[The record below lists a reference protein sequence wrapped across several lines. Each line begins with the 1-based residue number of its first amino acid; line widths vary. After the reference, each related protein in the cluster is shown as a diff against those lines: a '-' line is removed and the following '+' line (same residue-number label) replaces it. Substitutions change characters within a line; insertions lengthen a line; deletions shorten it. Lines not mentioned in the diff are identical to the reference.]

1 MQKPTDGVKV
11 LAANRKARHEYII
24 EDSIEAGIALTGT
37 EIKSIRT
44 GRANL
49 QDSFA
54 VDPQRRGLAGGR
66 AHLALRPRQPG
77 EPRAAP

>member
-1 MQKPTDGVKV
+1 MKPPSDSVKV

-24 EDSIEAGIALTGT
+24 EESIEAGIVLSGT

-54 VDPQRRGLAGGR
+54 LIRGGEMWGNMVR
-66 AHLALRPRQPG
+66 ASRP
-77 EPRAAP
+77 AIVLS